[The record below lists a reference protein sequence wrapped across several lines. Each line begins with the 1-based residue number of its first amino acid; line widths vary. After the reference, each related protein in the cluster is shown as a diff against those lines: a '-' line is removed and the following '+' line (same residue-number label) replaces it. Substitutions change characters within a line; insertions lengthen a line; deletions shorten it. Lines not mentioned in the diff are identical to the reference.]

1 MQVISNSIIFLLSY
15 FFLQIFLYRFLKINI
30 NKLPIILII
39 IIVSIAVGFY
49 SYSIEMLMN
58 LINFNLIIVCFYI
71 IMPAIISHGPGLTI
85 IDLIENKKINKK
97 QKLKK
102 FFLKGKVGKA
112 IERRLNINISS
123 NLMKFDNGGFY
134 IRKNTKL
141 IIVFFNIIKKIY
153 RLKSDAY

>member
-1 MQVISNSIIFLLSY
+1 
-15 FFLQIFLYRFLKINI
+15 
-30 NKLPIILII
+30 
-39 IIVSIAVGFY
+39 
-49 SYSIEMLMN
+49 
-58 LINFNLIIVCFYI
+58 
-71 IMPAIISHGPGLTI
+71 MPAIISHGPGLTI

-153 RLKSDAY
+153 RLKSDVY